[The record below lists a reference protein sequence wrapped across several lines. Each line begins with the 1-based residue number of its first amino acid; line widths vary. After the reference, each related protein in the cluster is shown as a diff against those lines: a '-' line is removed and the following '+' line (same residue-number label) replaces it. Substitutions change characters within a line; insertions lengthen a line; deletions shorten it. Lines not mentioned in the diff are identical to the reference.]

1 MRCLCSQWGLSQCHT
16 HCHMHRLDL
25 AATGRARVL
34 WARGHVGTL
43 GRQCKRAGRDRL
55 AFVSPLRRHVSG
67 VRHDA
72 VRDQISGFLAQL
84 ARCAAPPSPSRSRAR
99 VLRHGGPARTLHR
112 QCLRP
117 VAGWL
122 RAYTLFKRDIEILTL
137 HHLPQIVQIVTPIAL
152 GGRMVSLQGTEGD
165 CGGAVHSACALATVL
180 WAPRCVG
187 DCLRVC
193 VLCFVCCLPLAPM
206 PSLLLVHR
214 GAQQIYF
221 PPRVA

>member
-1 MRCLCSQWGLSQCHT
+1 MAAHLLLHARKVLAAFGGELDQSVDFHARPELRPIEPLDHDLEALEDGVAPVRAPPLPSPHITYLPYGSLHKLACSWGCWLPKLMRCLCSQWGLSQCHT

-72 VRDQISGFLAQL
+72 VRDQISGLLAQL

-112 QCLRP
+112 HTSA
-117 VAGWL
+117 VFG
-122 RAYTLFKRDIEILTL
+122 
-137 HHLPQIVQIVTPIAL
+137 
-152 GGRMVSLQGTEGD
+152 SL
-165 CGGAVHSACALATVL
+165 
-180 WAPRCVG
+180 
-187 DCLRVC
+187 
-193 VLCFVCCLPLAPM
+193 
-206 PSLLLVHR
+206 
-214 GAQQIYF
+214 
-221 PPRVA
+221 